1 VSLVARRLRA
11 ARCSLGT
18 DRDEEAIDEV
28 IALQHLNGLL
38 RRHPAGH
45 VTEGLAL
52 LAALLDTRLGP
63 RELVR
68 RLTRWADEIAGEG
81 LARSEAEEQLLVVAE
96 AARGQS

>member
-1 VSLVARRLRA
+1 VSLVARRLEA
-11 ARCSLGT
+11 ARSSLGT
-18 DRDEEAIDEV
+18 ARDEAAIDEV
-28 IALQHLNGLL
+28 IALQHLEGLL
-38 RRHPAGH
+38 RRHSAGH

-68 RLTRWADEIAGEG
+68 RLTRWADEIAE
-81 LARSEAEEQLLVVAE
+81 RHRRPSRAEERLLVVAE